1 MQRFQTIKV
10 RLVMDTNVRLAAEL
24 APSKEASP
32 AAQLLRLIQRKVYD
46 RVSKK
51 LQRVVVVW
59 LRSLELQD
67 ELREQLT
74 KRGFHPNWILGIMQ
88 ETGAFSELVMVEE
101 EDISALRKQA
111 PPEAMDDIHII
122 ACAVKGKATHIV
134 TYDERHLLTP
144 KTKRFVRR
152 FGIKVV
158 KPEEMLTELRRLGDP

>member
-1 MQRFQTIKV
+1 
-10 RLVMDTNVRLAAEL
+10 MDINVRLAAEL
-24 APSKEASP
+24 APSKEASS

-46 RVSKK
+46 RVRKK
-51 LQRVVVVW
+51 LQRVVIVW

-101 EDISALRKQA
+101 EEDILALRKQA
-111 PPEAMDDIHII
+111 PPEAMDDIHVI

-134 TYDERHLLTP
+134 TYDERHLLKP

-152 FGIKVV
+152 FWDQGCQARRDVNRIKAV
-158 KPEEMLTELRRLGDP
+158 G